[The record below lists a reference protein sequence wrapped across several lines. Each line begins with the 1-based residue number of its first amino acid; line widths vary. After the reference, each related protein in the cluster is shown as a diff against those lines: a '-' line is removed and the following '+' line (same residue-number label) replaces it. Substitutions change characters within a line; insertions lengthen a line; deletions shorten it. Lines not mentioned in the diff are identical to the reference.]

1 MAKQDSEHDDERRD
15 ARNDSEVARLR
26 LFSAIELPPE
36 VRARAAGF
44 IKALREAAP
53 DTRASWDREEKLHL
67 TLKFFGDVEE
77 SKVEQLTAAL
87 NRAAARINSFQL
99 NLRGTGVFP
108 PSGLPRVLWLG
119 AVDSSGRL
127 DKLHNQIEEECAH
140 IGFARERKQ
149 FHPHLTIARL
159 RRPEG
164 ARRLSALHKA
174 MEFETEAFPVKEI
187 VLIKSELLPQGS
199 RYTKLSSH
207 ELKEDD

>member
-1 MAKQDSEHDDERRD
+1 MAKQDSEHDERRD

-77 SKVEQLTAAL
+77 SRVEQLTAAL

-108 PSGLPRVLWLG
+108 LSGLPRVLWLG

-140 IGFARERKQ
+140 AGFARERKR

-159 RRPEG
+159 RHPEG

-174 MEFETEAFPVKEI
+174 MDFETEAFPVKEI

-207 ELKEDD
+207 ELKETG